1 MVEKKLLLLGL
12 LRTGDM
18 YGYQLNEFIDT
29 HLGTI
34 VNLTKPTAYRLLKQ
48 MAEDGWVF
56 FREERAGNRP
66 PRRVFSISPEGEHI
80 FQESM
85 RTCLADFKPPEYA
98 STICMS
104 FLNEIGKAEA
114 IVLLEKRAENIS
126 RIIKSMET
134 ESAHQSESIN
144 LVVDHH
150 KRHLQ
155 FELDWLRELME
166 HISV

>member
-12 LRTGDM
+12 LRNGDM

-56 FREERAGNRP
+56 YREERAGNRP

-85 RTCLADFKPPEYA
+85 RMCLADFKPPEYT

-104 FLNEIGKAEA
+104 FLSEIEKVEA
-114 IVLLEKRAENIS
+114 ILLLGKRADKIS
-126 RIIKSMET
+126 GLLKDMET

-144 LVVDHH
+144 LVLDHH

-155 FELDWLRELME
+155 FELDWLRELVE
-166 HISV
+166 QISV